1 LGERVRERGI
11 FGSMTKKAISYNPS
25 TLKGGLKMRKTVLFI
40 MAIFLS
46 LSFLAMSACEKKK
59 PEEPQVTT
67 KTEALDTEGV
77 KLFKQHCEVCHGEGG
92 KGNIGPD
99 LTDSKWKYGSSEDD
113 LFASISKGRSGGM
126 PSWEN
131 QLSAEKIKELI
142 TYIRSIEEKK

>member
-1 LGERVRERGI
+1 IV
-11 FGSMTKKAISYNPS
+11 
-25 TLKGGLKMRKTVLFI
+25 
-40 MAIFLS
+40 LS

-59 PEEPQVTT
+59 PEEAAAPAKAATP
-67 KTEALDTEGV
+67 DSEGA

-99 LTDSKWKYGSSEDD
+99 LTDSKWKYGSSDDD

-131 QLSAEKIKELI
+131 QLGPDKIKELI
-142 TYIRSIEEKK
+142 AYIRSISEK

>member
-1 LGERVRERGI
+1 
-11 FGSMTKKAISYNPS
+11 
-25 TLKGGLKMRKTVLFI
+25 MRKTVLFI
-40 MAIFLS
+40 LSIVLS

-59 PEEPQVTT
+59 SEEAKVTT
-67 KTEALDTEGV
+67 NAVAVDTEGA

-99 LTDSKWKYGSSEDD
+99 LTDSKWKYGSSDD
-113 LFASISKGRSGGM
+113 EIFTTIAKGRSGGM

-142 TYIRSIEEKK
+142 TYIRSIGEK